1 MDNLINNGIL
11 PLTFANAADYK
22 RMEQG
27 DVIVFADARAQVE
40 KGGDVFTLT
49 NETKQFE
56 FSVHLPLSARQRS
69 MILAGGL
76 LNYTRE
82 TGE

>member
-11 PLTFANAADYK
+11 PLTFADDAEYERISD
-22 RMEQG
+22 G
-27 DVIVFADARAQVE
+27 DVIVFPNARAQIE
-40 KGGDVFTLT
+40 KGGDVFTLA
-49 NETKQFE
+49 NETKDYDF
-56 FSVHLPLSARQRS
+56 LAKLSLSPRQRG

-82 TGE
+82 TGA